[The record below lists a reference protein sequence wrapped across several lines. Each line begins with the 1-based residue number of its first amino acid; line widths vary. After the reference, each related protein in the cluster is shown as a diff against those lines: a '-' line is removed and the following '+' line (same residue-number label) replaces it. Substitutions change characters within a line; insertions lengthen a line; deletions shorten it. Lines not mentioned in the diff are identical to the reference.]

1 MLIKWWLQ
9 NSAHMAVHGRPKQVF
24 FRVDLWFQPWI
35 HQFLCGKLFWGI
47 DVEAF
52 HYGSDILNVEGGP
65 DHKAP
70 EEVWNTSSIR
80 NIQMYI

>member
-1 MLIKWWLQ
+1 
-9 NSAHMAVHGRPKQVF
+9 MAVHGRPKQVF
-24 FRVDLWFQPWI
+24 FVSIFGFNPGFTN
-35 HQFLCGKLFWGI
+35 FLCGKLFWGI

-70 EEVWNTSSIR
+70 EEV
-80 NIQMYI
+80 